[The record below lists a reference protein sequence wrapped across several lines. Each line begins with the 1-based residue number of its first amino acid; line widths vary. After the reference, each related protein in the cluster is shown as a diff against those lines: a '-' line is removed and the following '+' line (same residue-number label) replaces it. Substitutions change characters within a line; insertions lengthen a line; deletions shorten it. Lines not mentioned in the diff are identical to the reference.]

1 MQNKINLEVER
12 RSIFQY
18 AMRYGALLGIFW
30 IFKYLFKIGAGM
42 YDSSLLSIY
51 HLLDIGTAILIYIF
65 TVKFIKS
72 EPDKP
77 RGFWPIMLFVIFL
90 CFFASIFQGAIEF
103 AHYKFIDPAYFS
115 EIVKAILAEMDN
127 TKNIFPGMSDTDFNT
142 AIDINKKIFSS
153 EITYVILQMIANLFT
168 GLFLGLVMGILLRTN
183 KNQA

>member
-1 MQNKINLEVER
+1 MER

-18 AMRYGALLGIFW
+18 AMHYGALLGIFW

-77 RGFWPIMLFVIFL
+77 RGFWSIMLFVIFL

-115 EIVKAILAEMDN
+115 EIVKAIIAEMDN
-127 TKNIFPGMSDTDFNT
+127 TKKIFPGMSDADFNT
-142 AIDINKKIFSS
+142 AIEINKKIFSS
-153 EITYVILQMIANLFT
+153 ELTYVILQMIANLFT

>member
-1 MQNKINLEVER
+1 MQNNINSEVEQR
-12 RSIFQY
+12 TTLQY

-42 YDSSLLSIY
+42 YDTSLISVY

-65 TVKFIKS
+65 TIKFIKS

-77 RGFWPIMLFVIFL
+77 RSLWNIMLFVIFL
-90 CFFASIFQGAIEF
+90 CLFASIFQGAIEF

-127 TKNIFPGMSDTDFNT
+127 TKKIFPGMSEADFNT
-142 AIDINKKIFSS
+142 AIEINKKIFSN

-168 GLFLGLVMGILLRTN
+168 GIFLGLVMGILLRTN
-183 KNQA
+183 KNKA